1 MFFLIYGDIASPAM
15 MLLNARVPHSSYFM
29 YNETESKAANS
40 SLKVCWEPSDEALL
54 GYRGTQIVRAF
65 NSWYNYQHSG

>member
-40 SLKVCWEPSDEALL
+40 SLKVC
-54 GYRGTQIVRAF
+54 
-65 NSWYNYQHSG
+65 